1 MENKTSDI
9 NAGLASG
16 DPHAPVKSEL
26 TDERL
31 GHETP
36 ETKQD
41 PTPCVIVKEEDAF
54 EEKSGVELPPFGVD
68 IPYPES
74 NQETQGEVLNN
85 AAAVQKVAVA
95 SGIVGVNPQ
104 MPSQYPPGIVPS
116 NLEGAGASWRAHV
129 SRDER
134 AQQIAVLYNLLKQKY
149 AKNLDSKMKDQF
161 VILAQRVENAWFHKA
176 EGKVCWYI
184 AEKRQTE
191 MSDECTVTIHGMPV
205 QDQYLSKSALI
216 ENFSKIKRPV
226 KRSRDES
233 SSSQHTRPVSEQ
245 PQLVTT
251 VPMMNPS
258 VVSGHPP
265 ATGQYGMQQIP
276 GNSGLYVFQNQVEQ
290 QNMYP
295 PRPYRGAHPQEN
307 VYHMGVG
314 IPNQYQ
320 MPISNPGVPQNTG
333 LHHST
338 VYSSLPATNTS
349 QQLVGQ
355 YMSNGAPVL
364 LRGSSNTAVTQAP
377 QPLGLTSSNNGM
389 NLTSQNLYIPQ
400 QRTEQQMIPVQTN
413 RISQM
418 IPVESEKGSEYTQ
431 KGLDDILNT
440 SGGQSSQDPEV
451 RKAQIIKQ
459 QRWLLF
465 LRHCAKCTL
474 PPGECQYKDTC
485 ALAKELWSHLITC
498 KDENCKYPRCHPS
511 RTLLQHHQR
520 CRSSKCPVCA
530 PVKRFVTAQREAIRA
545 KKLAESGLTEQQQ
558 QYQLQQM
565 RIRRAQL
572 AERNSIRAQYGSTN
586 DLSNPVIDT
595 ERRAQLLSNDN
606 MGTSLTEYFTVEEL
620 EKHIAM
626 LTLSEAV
633 NKQPAASKKSSS
645 SALDGMMPLV
655 EEESQCKLCNHNRLL
670 FEPQA
675 LYCYCCGIKIKR
687 NQSYYASPPSCDVRA
702 TWCHSCHANAGKNL
716 MLDSFTIAKQ
726 DLEKKKNDIVS
737 EEPWVQCDICESWVH
752 QICGLFNKGNNDDSR
767 GFICPE
773 CLLSALK
780 TGKRKVPDTRPQAML
795 TAKELPKSRLSDV
808 LEERLNSALQQE
820 KAMRAKERGVDVS
833 QVEDYPELIVRVVNN
848 VEKKVEVTARFAKEF
863 CTNGRADAYLYKQ
876 KVIVVFQNIDG
887 VDMCLYCLYV
897 QEYGDNCPA
906 PNNRTVYLSYLD
918 SVKYFRPESVAAS
931 GMGVAMR
938 TYIYHEVLIG
948 YLEDVKRRGFCA
960 MYIWACP
967 PLAGDDYIFYCHP
980 GRQKVPRSDRLREW
994 YLTMLRRSEE
1004 ENTVVYISNMVDTFF
1019 DGGKDHRIEQPSVT
1033 DLPYLAGDY
1042 WPGEAEKY
1050 LAQDDPL
1057 DPSGNGRT
1065 KKKEKRLKVPE
1076 GAGLGQ
1082 VILAKLAEYSDMNK
1096 MKADFIVA
1104 HLYESCSH
1112 CRVYINGA
1120 NRYYHPDPPQKAT
1133 LKNENVFDG
1142 ISLDKP
1148 GNSASKPVTMTRF
1161 QLCQTCYEREQGKL
1175 DMTPLGLPQGIE
1187 LKDLIEE
1194 ACPIIPPNIDEDPD
1208 MDSEFF
1214 DTRQQFLSLCQGN
1227 HYQFDTLRRARH
1239 SSMMSLYHLH
1249 NPAKPAFSAS
1259 CNICQ
1264 AEVPPGE
1271 GYRCSKCPDFDMCR
1285 RCHSNPNV
1293 SHPHPLTAPDQKK
1306 FDETQMRLSRGEKK
1320 RREAQMKMLMQL
1332 VVHAATCDNMECQDV
1347 NCAKLKNLYRHFK
1360 ECQVGPNRGCGHCRK
1375 ILMYINMHSKLC
1387 TKSNCPVPH
1396 CGKIRA
1402 IRRDHAARQEAKR
1415 REAYRRMMEKQQQS
1429 SSSATG
1435 QK

>member
-1 MENKTSDI
+1 M
-9 NAGLASG
+9 
-16 DPHAPVKSEL
+16 
-26 TDERL
+26 
-31 GHETP
+31 
-36 ETKQD
+36 
-41 PTPCVIVKEEDAF
+41 
-54 EEKSGVELPPFGVD
+54 
-68 IPYPES
+68 
-74 NQETQGEVLNN
+74 
-85 AAAVQKVAVA
+85 
-95 SGIVGVNPQ
+95 
-104 MPSQYPPGIVPS
+104 
-116 NLEGAGASWRAHV
+116 
-129 SRDER
+129 
-134 AQQIAVLYNLLKQKY
+134 
-149 AKNLDSKMKDQF
+149 
-161 VILAQRVENAWFHKA
+161 
-176 EGKVCWYI
+176 
-184 AEKRQTE
+184 
-191 MSDECTVTIHGMPV
+191 

-226 KRSRDES
+226 KRSRDEVV
-233 SSSQHTRPVSEQ
+233 SSQHAGVAVQAPRMAMPDVGSG
-245 PQLVTT
+245 QLH
-251 VPMMNPS
+251 M
-258 VVSGHPP
+258 
-265 ATGQYGMQQIP
+265 AGQFGGVQQIP
-276 GNSGLYVFQNQVEQ
+276 GNSAAYVFNSSIQ
-290 QNMYP
+290 QPQQQTMYA
-295 PRPYRGAHPQEN
+295 PRPYTGHPQETM
-307 VYHMGVG
+307 YTSSG

-320 MPISNPGVPQNTG
+320 VPISRVGVPQNSG
-333 LHHST
+333 LQHNT
-338 VYSSLPATNTS
+338 VYTPLPGTITTN
-349 QQLVGQ
+349 QPLVGQ

-364 LRGSSNTAVTQAP
+364 LRGSSSTTVTQNP
-377 QPLGLTSSNNGM
+377 QTMGISSGNGM
-389 NLTSQNLYIPQ
+389 SSTSHHGYIQ
-400 QRTEQQMIPVQTN
+400 QPRSEQQMVPVQAN
-413 RISQM
+413 RVPQM
-418 IPVESEKGSEYTQ
+418 VPVESDKGISEYSQ
-431 KGLDDILNT
+431 RGGLDEIL
-440 SGGQSSQDPEV
+440 SPAEGQSPQDPEV
-451 RKAQIIKQ
+451 RKAQITKQ

-485 ALAKELWSHLITC
+485 AMAKELWNHLIKC
-498 KDENCKYPRCHPS
+498 KDENCKFPRCHPS

-530 PVKRFVTAQREAIRA
+530 PVKKFVTAQREAIRV
-545 KKLAESGLTEQQQ
+545 KKLAESGLTEKQQE
-558 QYQLQQM
+558 YQIQQM

-606 MGTSLTEYFTVEEL
+606 MGTSLTEYFTIEEL

-626 LTLSEAV
+626 LTLSDAV
-633 NKQPAASKKSSS
+633 TKPPAPSKKSS
-645 SALDGMMPLV
+645 ATMLDGMMPLV
-655 EEESQCKLCNHNRLL
+655 EEESQCKLCNHNRLV

-675 LYCYCCGIKIKR
+675 LYCYCCGLKIKR
-687 NQSYYASPPSCDVRA
+687 NQSYYASPPNCDVRA
-702 TWCHSCHANAGKNL
+702 TWCHACYASAGKNL

-726 DLEKKKNDIVS
+726 DLEKKKNDVVS

-780 TGKRKVPDTRPQAML
+780 TEKRKVPETRPQAML
-795 TAKELPKSRLSDV
+795 TAKELPKCRLSDV
-808 LEERLNSALQQE
+808 LEERLAQAMRKE
-820 KAMRAKERGVDVS
+820 KAKRAEELGKDISE
-833 QVEDYPELIVRVVNN
+833 VEDYPELIVRVVNN
-848 VEKKVEVTARFAKEF
+848 VEKKVEVTPRFAKEF
-863 CTNGRADAYLYKQ
+863 CTNGQADAYLYKQ
-876 KVIVVFQNIDG
+876 KVILLFQNIDG

-938 TYIYHEVLIG
+938 TYVYHEILIG
-948 YLEDVKRRGFCA
+948 YLEDVKKRGFCA

-1004 ENTVVYISNMVDTFF
+1004 EHTVVYISNMVDTFF
-1019 DGGKDHRIEQPSVT
+1019 EGGKDHRIKQPSVT

-1050 LAQDDPL
+1050 LAEDDPL
-1057 DPSGNGRT
+1057 DAFGNARS
-1065 KKKEKRLKVPE
+1065 KKKEKRLKVPD

-1082 VILAKLAEYSDMNK
+1082 IILAKLAEYSDMNK

-1120 NRYYHPDPPQKAT
+1120 NRYYHPNPPQKVT
-1133 LKNENVFDG
+1133 VKSDNLFDG
-1142 ISLDKP
+1142 IALDKP
-1148 GNSASKPVTMTRF
+1148 GSSSSTPVTMTRF
-1161 QLCQTCYEREQGKL
+1161 QLCQKCYEREQGKL
-1175 DMTPLGLPQGIE
+1175 DETPLGLPHGIQ
-1187 LKDLIEE
+1187 LQDLVED

-1227 HYQFDTLRRARH
+1227 HYQFDCLRRARH

-1264 AEVPPGE
+1264 GEVPPGE
-1271 GYRCSKCPDFDMCR
+1271 GYRCSQCPDFDMCR

-1306 FDETQMRLSRGEKK
+1306 FDETQMRLSREEKK

-1332 VVHAATCDNMECQDV
+1332 VVHAAVCDNVECRDG

-1360 ECQVGPNRGCGHCRK
+1360 ACQVGPNRGCVHCRK

-1387 TKSNCPVPH
+1387 TSSNCPVPH
-1396 CGKIRA
+1396 CSKIRA

-1429 SSSATG
+1429 NSTASVP
-1435 QK
+1435 Q